1 MEAGEGIKSQKSE
14 GDEDI
19 RGQSVG
25 WGKLPAPHELGS
37 AGLHGNWCHTD
48 CHRFCWFLSLMFTA
62 TFIYL
67 WVRHPLWGVCV
78 VYMSVCL
85 SEDNL

>member
-1 MEAGEGIKSQKSE
+1 MEAGEGMKSQKSE

-37 AGLHGNWCHTD
+37 AGLHGNVP
-48 CHRFCWFLSLMFTA
+48 
-62 TFIYL
+62 Y
-67 WVRHPLWGVCV
+67 
-78 VYMSVCL
+78 
-85 SEDNL
+85 